1 MTPRAR
7 AQRALAFEE
16 VRPTPYTLW
25 FDAPALARLDAHYGG
40 PDWQRRVENHIL
52 RVSVDWEP
60 RRDLGGGRFADI
72 YGTIWQ
78 SGNPVH
84 VVEPVLKRPSMAGF
98 DIPPLAPR
106 LRDQPA
112 HRPSGHTA
120 LPMLSY
126 DQAANLFRAR
136 RDRALTVAGYG
147 FGVFEAA
154 WMIRGYEEFFSD
166 LVAEPAF
173 ARELLDRLTERHLEL
188 LDELVKLPCDG
199 IIFSDDYG
207 DQRGVIIG
215 PRLWRQFVKPCVAR
229 LYARA
234 HAAGKMTFQHTCGSV
249 FDIIPDLIDAGLDVL
264 QSLQPEAMPVYEI
277 KKRYGRDL
285 RLWGGL
291 GTQRLLPFGTPREI
305 RAEVRRL
312 KRKMGAGGGY
322 VLTSSKPVMDEVP
335 LENAVAFVEEVLDSR
350 L

>member
-1 MTPRAR
+1 MTPRERTLKAF
-7 AQRALAFEE
+7 AFEE

-25 FDAPALARLDAHYGG
+25 FDAPSLAKLDRHYGG
-40 PDWQRRVENHIL
+40 PAWRERIQDHIL
-52 RVSVDWEP
+52 RVTVDWEP
-60 RRDLGGGRFADI
+60 RRDLGNGRFADI

-84 VVEPVLKRPSMAGF
+84 VVEPVLKQPTLKGYT
-98 DIPPLAPR
+98 IPDLAPQVR
-106 LRDQPA
+106 NLPA
-112 HRPSGHTA
+112 HRSKDHTA

-126 DQAANLFRAR
+126 DEARDAFLAR
-136 RDRALTVAGYG
+136 RDKTFTCVGYG

-154 WMIRGYEEFFSD
+154 WMMRGYEDFFSD

-173 ARELLDRLTERHLEL
+173 AQELLERLTESHLAL
-188 LDELVKLPCDG
+188 LDELLKLPCDG
-199 IIFSDDYG
+199 VIFSDDYG

-234 HAAGKMTFQHTCGSV
+234 HAAGKITLQHTCGSV
-249 FDIIPDLIDAGLDVL
+249 FDIIPDLIEIGLDVL

-291 GTQRLLPFGTPREI
+291 GTQQLLPFGTPREI

-312 KRKMGAGGGY
+312 KRELGAGGGY

-335 LENAVAFVEEVLDSR
+335 VENAVAFVEEVLDSR
-350 L
+350 G